1 MVAWID
7 PGPLKLVFSFF
18 FVVSSIGFARDML
31 NIVLPTKIKTMVTIR
46 GFRFSIREF
55 AGSLGDFGTLLPFTV
70 GYIVICGFNPTGLLL
85 GIGLTNIILAFIYRL
100 PLPVQ
105 PQKAIGSVAL
115 AERWTRNTV
124 LGAGFSVGLVWVF
137 LSFSERLTDLLEKV
151 PKGVTRG
158 IQLGLAFTLALAGA
172 EMIQPDFLIAI
183 PLMIVAFLLLRN
195 KFLPSAIFLIVFGFI
210 YALFTGDLRMSQVTV
225 GFSLPEI
232 TLFSVNDMFYGFIY
246 AGFAQL
252 FLTLTNAVV
261 ATVALVHDLFPERT
275 DVTPRVL
282 IRNMGVMDV
291 TTPFIGGMPLCHGAG
306 GLSAQ
311 YLFGARTAGAIL
323 MEGVLEI
330 SLGLFFSQSLVNIF
344 SAFPMFVVGVMLLMT
359 SFELGKISLKIQGKN
374 EIYVTVVT
382 ALLATVFNMAAGFAG
397 GIILYAALKKKV
409 IKL

>member
-1 MVAWID
+1 M
-7 PGPLKLVFSFF
+7 
-18 FVVSSIGFARDML
+18 M
-31 NIVLPTKIKTMVTIR
+31 IR
-46 GFRFSIREF
+46 GFEFSVREF

-85 GIGLTNIILAFIYRL
+85 GIGLTNIILALIYKL

-115 AERWTRNTV
+115 AERWSRNTV
-124 LGAGFSVGLVWVF
+124 LGAGFSVGLVWVL
-137 LSFSERLTDLLEKV
+137 LSFSKRLSGLLKKV

-172 EMIQPDFLIAI
+172 EMIQSDFLIAI
-183 PLMIVAFLLLRN
+183 PLIILAFLLLRN
-195 KFLPSAIFLIVFGFI
+195 RFLPAAIFLILFGFI
-210 YALFTGDLRMSQVTV
+210 FAIATGNLSFSEINVS
-225 GFSLPEI
+225 FSLPEI
-232 TLFSVNDMFYGFIY
+232 TLFSLNDMFYGFIY
-246 AGFAQL
+246 AGIAQL

-261 ATVALVHDLFPERT
+261 ATVALVHDLFPDRT
-275 DVTPRVL
+275 DVTARNL
-282 IRNMGVMDV
+282 IKNMGVMNI

-311 YLFGARTAGAIL
+311 YLFGARTGGAIL
-323 MEGVLEI
+323 MEGILEL

-344 SAFPMFVVGVMLLMT
+344 TAFPLFVVGIMLLMT

-382 ALLATVFNMAAGFAG
+382 ALLATVFNMAVGFIG
-397 GIILYAALKKKV
+397 GLVLYVALERKIIQL
-409 IKL
+409 